1 MAELRPCRAALLTAT
16 LALGVTLS
24 IAGCRS
30 APHPQPVTRSQAP
43 ETPKEQPAPAATA
56 PTPDAPPQAPAPV
69 DIAAPREKTG
79 DAAPVVVDAGVE
91 DAAAVPATLAEAA
104 HAERQRRAGPGKKS
118 IAVINDKTL
127 PKYASKGQITIAD
140 TKKDKN
146 TAKASPAAAAAEAEA
161 RDEQRWRGRARQL
174 RENWRQVADEVKEL
188 ERKSAELRQK
198 FYGETDT
205 FLRDT
210 QVKPDWDRVLDRLR
224 QSRLDI
230 DTAKQ
235 DLAKFLEEGRAAGA
249 QPGWLDEGS
258 EEEPA
263 DESGKQKEPV
273 PALQSIEPPVIENDS
288 IKSPPPGIQGR

>member
-1 MAELRPCRAALLTAT
+1 MAAPDFFRAGLLTLT
-16 LALGVTLS
+16 LALSL
-24 IAGCRS
+24 AGCRGT
-30 APHPQPVTRSQAP
+30 PQPVTRAKAP
-43 ETPKEQPAPAATA
+43 EAPKDQPAPAA
-56 PTPDAPPQAPAPV
+56 DAPAQAPAPV
-69 DIAAPREKTG
+69 EIAPPREKTG

-91 DAAAVPATLAEAA
+91 DSVVAPATLAEAA
-104 HAERQRRAGPGKKS
+104 HAERQRRAGAGKP

-140 TKKDKN
+140 TRKDKN
-146 TAKASPAAAAAEAEA
+146 KAKATASPQAAAAEAEA
-161 RDEQRWRGRARQL
+161 RDEQHWRGRARQL

-224 QSRLDI
+224 QARLDV

-258 EEEPA
+258 DEEPA
-263 DESGKQKEPV
+263 DESGKAKEPV

-288 IKSPPPGIQGR
+288 IKSPPPGV

>member
-1 MAELRPCRAALLTAT
+1 MAELRSFRAALLP

-24 IAGCRS
+24 IAGCRGT
-30 APHPQPVTRSQAP
+30 PQPVTRSNAP
-43 ETPKEQPAPAATA
+43 ETPKEQPAPAAAA
-56 PTPDAPPQAPAPV
+56 PSQAPV
-69 DIAAPREKTG
+69 EAPREKTG
-79 DAAPVVVDAGVE
+79 DAAPVVVDIGAE
-91 DAAAVPATLAEAA
+91 DVKAAPATLVEAA
-104 HAERQRRAGPGKKS
+104 HAERQRRAGPGQKS

-127 PKYASKGQITIAD
+127 SRYASKGQITIAD

-146 TAKASPAAAAAEAEA
+146 KVKTPSPAVAAAEAEA
-161 RDEQRWRGRARQL
+161 RDEQHWRSRARQL
-174 RENWRQVADEVKEL
+174 RENWRLVADEVKEL

-224 QSRLDI
+224 QARLDV

-235 DLAKFLEEGRAAGA
+235 DVARFLEEGRAAGA

-273 PALQSIEPPVIENDS
+273 PALQSIEPPVIESDS
-288 IKSPPPGIQGR
+288 IKSPPPGLRDR

>member
-1 MAELRPCRAALLTAT
+1 MAEPRSFRAGLLT
-16 LALGVTLS
+16 LALSLS
-24 IAGCRS
+24 LVGCRGT
-30 APHPQPVTRSQAP
+30 PQPVARTQAP
-43 ETPKEQPAPAATA
+43 EAPKKQETPAAA
-56 PTPDAPPQAPAPV
+56 PSQAPAPV
-69 DIAAPREKTG
+69 EIAAAREKTG

-91 DAAAVPATLAEAA
+91 DSAKVPATLAEAA
-104 HAERQRRAGPGKKS
+104 HAERQRRAGAGKKS

-146 TAKASPAAAAAEAEA
+146 KARMASPAVAAAEAEA
-161 RDEQRWRGRARQL
+161 RDEQHWRSRARQL
-174 RENWRQVADEVKEL
+174 RENWRQVSDEVKEL

-224 QSRLDI
+224 QGRLDV

-235 DLAKFLEEGRAAGA
+235 NLANFLEEGRAAGA
-249 QPGWLDEGS
+249 QPGWLDEGA

-263 DESGKQKEPV
+263 DESGQRKEPV

-288 IKSPPPGIQGR
+288 IKSPPPSV

>member
-1 MAELRPCRAALLTAT
+1 MAGLRSFRAAFLP
-16 LALGVTLS
+16 LALGATVG
-24 IAGCRS
+24 IAGCRGTT
-30 APHPQPVTRSQAP
+30 PQPVTRKAP
-43 ETPKEQPAPAATA
+43 EAAPKEQPAPAAADAANAA
-56 PTPDAPPQAPAPV
+56 PSQAPAPV
-69 DIAAPREKTG
+69 EIAAAREKTG

-91 DAAAVPATLAEAA
+91 DAAAAPATLVEAA
-104 HAERQRRAGPGKKS
+104 RAERQRRAGAGKKS

-146 TAKASPAAAAAEAEA
+146 KVGAASPQVAAAEAEA
-161 RDEQRWRGRARQL
+161 RDEQHWRSRARQL
-174 RENWRQVADEVKEL
+174 RENWRLVADEVKEL

-224 QSRLDI
+224 QARLDV
-230 DTAKQ
+230 DTARQ
-235 DLAKFLEEGRAAGA
+235 DLATFLEEGRAAGA

-263 DESGKQKEPV
+263 DESGKQREPV

-288 IKSPPPGIQGR
+288 IKSPPPGF

>member
-1 MAELRPCRAALLTAT
+1 MAEPRSFHAAWLPLI
-16 LALGVTLS
+16 LALGL
-24 IAGCRS
+24 AGCRGTT
-30 APHPQPVTRSQAP
+30 PQPVTRSQPP
-43 ETPKEQPAPAATA
+43 EAPKEQPAPAAPA
-56 PTPDAPPQAPAPV
+56 PSQAPAPV
-69 DIAAPREKTG
+69 EIAAAREKTG

-91 DAAAVPATLAEAA
+91 DSVAAPATLVEAA
-104 HAERQRRAGPGKKS
+104 HAERQRRAGAGKKS

-140 TKKDKN
+140 TRKDKN
-146 TAKASPAAAAAEAEA
+146 KPKTASPAATAAEAEA
-161 RDEQRWRGRARQL
+161 RDEQHWRGRARQL

-224 QSRLDI
+224 QGRLDV

-258 EEEPA
+258 DEEPA
-263 DESGKQKEPV
+263 DESGKEKEPV

-288 IKSPPPGIQGR
+288 IKSPPPSLRGR

>member
-1 MAELRPCRAALLTAT
+1 MRRHHPP
-16 LALGVTLS
+16 
-24 IAGCRS
+24 AG
-30 APHPQPVTRSQAP
+30 HPQGPGRRPRRPRSSRRPPPPARAP
-43 ETPKEQPAPAATA
+43 S
-56 PTPDAPPQAPAPV
+56 QAPAPV
-69 DIAAPREKTG
+69 DIAAAREKTG

-91 DAAAVPATLAEAA
+91 DTAATPATLVEAA
-104 HAERQRRAGPGKKS
+104 HAERQRRAGAGKKS

-146 TAKASPAAAAAEAEA
+146 KVKTPSPQVAAAEAEA
-161 RDEQRWRGRARQL
+161 RDEQHWRSRARSL

-224 QSRLDI
+224 QARLDV

-235 DLAKFLEEGRAAGA
+235 DLAKFLEEGQRRRRPARLAGRGVRRGA
-249 QPGWLDEGS
+249 RGRER
-258 EEEPA
+258 
-263 DESGKQKEPV
+263 
-273 PALQSIEPPVIENDS
+273 
-288 IKSPPPGIQGR
+288 QGRKSRCRPCSRSSRR

>member
-1 MAELRPCRAALLTAT
+1 MAEPRSFRAALLP

-24 IAGCRS
+24 IAGCRGT
-30 APHPQPVTRSQAP
+30 PQPVTRSQAP
-43 ETPKEQPAPAATA
+43 KALKDQPAPAATA
-56 PTPDAPPQAPAPV
+56 NAPSQAPAPV
-69 DIAAPREKTG
+69 DIAAAREKTG
-79 DAAPVVVDAGVE
+79 DAAPVVVDIGAE
-91 DAAAVPATLAEAA
+91 DAKAAPATLVEAA
-104 HAERQRRAGPGKKS
+104 HAERQRRAGPGQKS

-127 PKYASKGQITIAD
+127 PRYASKGQITIAD

-146 TAKASPAAAAAEAEA
+146 RAKASPLAAAAEAEA
-161 RDEQRWRGRARQL
+161 RDEQHWRSRARQL
-174 RENWRQVADEVKEL
+174 RESWRLVADEVKEL

-224 QSRLDI
+224 QARLDV

-235 DLAKFLEEGRAAGA
+235 DVAKFLEEGRAAGA

-263 DESGKQKEPV
+263 DESGKKKEPV
-273 PALQSIEPPVIENDS
+273 PALQSIEPPVIESDS
-288 IKSPPPGIQGR
+288 IKSPPPGLRGR

>member
-1 MAELRPCRAALLTAT
+1 MAELRSFRAALLP

-24 IAGCRS
+24 IAGCRGT
-30 APHPQPVTRSQAP
+30 PRPVTRSKAP
-43 ETPKEQPAPAATA
+43 EAPKEQPAPAAA
-56 PTPDAPPQAPAPV
+56 PSQAPAPV
-69 DIAAPREKTG
+69 DTAAPREKTG
-79 DAAPVVVDAGVE
+79 DAAPVVVEAGVE
-91 DAAAVPATLAEAA
+91 DAAATPATLVEAA
-104 HAERQRRAGPGKKS
+104 HAERQRRAGPGQKS

-127 PKYASKGQITIAD
+127 SRYASKGQITIAD
-140 TKKDKN
+140 TRKDKN
-146 TAKASPAAAAAEAEA
+146 KAKAASPAVAAAEAEA
-161 RDEQRWRGRARQL
+161 RDEQHWRSRARQL
-174 RENWRQVADEVKEL
+174 RESWRLVADEVKEL

-205 FLRDT
+205 FRRDT

-224 QSRLDI
+224 QARIDV

-235 DLAKFLEEGRAAGA
+235 DVANFLEEGRAAGA

-273 PALQSIEPPVIENDS
+273 PALQSIEPPVMESDS
-288 IKSPPPGIQGR
+288 IKSPPPGLRGR

>member
-1 MAELRPCRAALLTAT
+1 MAEPRFRAALLTLT
-16 LALGVTLS
+16 LALS
-24 IAGCRS
+24 IAGCRGT
-30 APHPQPVTRSQAP
+30 PQPVTRAEAPKDPQAP
-43 ETPKEQPAPAATA
+43 TAVTPPEAPAPAEAAA
-56 PTPDAPPQAPAPV
+56 P
-69 DIAAPREKTG
+69 APREKTG

-91 DAAAVPATLAEAA
+91 DDALTPATLVEAA
-104 HAERQRRAGPGKKS
+104 HAERQRRASAGKP

-127 PKYASKGQITIAD
+127 PKYASKGQITIAEP
-140 TKKDKN
+140 KKNKNKDKP
-146 TAKASPAAAAAEAEA
+146 SPAAVAAAAEA
-161 RDEQRWRGRARQL
+161 RDEQYWRGRARSL

-224 QSRLDI
+224 QARLDVE
-230 DTAKQ
+230 TARQ
-235 DLAKFLEEGRAAGA
+235 DVTKFLEEGRAAGA

-288 IKSPPPGIQGR
+288 IKTPPPGDRGW

>member
-1 MAELRPCRAALLTAT
+1 MAELRSFRAALLP

-24 IAGCRS
+24 IAGCRGT
-30 APHPQPVTRSQAP
+30 PQPVTRSKAL
-43 ETPKEQPAPAATA
+43 ETPKEQPAPAAA
-56 PTPDAPPQAPAPV
+56 APSPTPV
-69 DIAAPREKTG
+69 EAPREKTG
-79 DAAPVVVDAGVE
+79 DAAPVVVDIGAE
-91 DAAAVPATLAEAA
+91 DVKAAPATLVEAA
-104 HAERQRRAGPGKKS
+104 HAERQRRAGPGQKS

-127 PKYASKGQITIAD
+127 SRYASKGQITIAD
-140 TKKDKN
+140 PKKDKN
-146 TAKASPAAAAAEAEA
+146 KINTPSPAVAAAEAEA
-161 RDEQRWRGRARQL
+161 RDEQHWRSRARQL
-174 RENWRQVADEVKEL
+174 RENWRLVADEVKEL

-224 QSRLDI
+224 QARLDV

-235 DLAKFLEEGRAAGA
+235 DVARFLEEGRAAGA

-273 PALQSIEPPVIENDS
+273 PALQSIEPPVIESDS
-288 IKSPPPGIQGR
+288 IKSPPPGLRDR

>member
-1 MAELRPCRAALLTAT
+1 MAESRSFHAGLLT
-16 LALGVTLS
+16 LALSLTL
-24 IAGCRS
+24 AGCRGTT
-30 APHPQPVTRSQAP
+30 PQPVTRAQAP
-43 ETPKEQPAPAATA
+43 EAPKEQQEAPAAA
-56 PTPDAPPQAPAPV
+56 PSQAPAPV
-69 DIAAPREKTG
+69 EIAAAREKTG

-91 DAAAVPATLAEAA
+91 DSVMVPVTLAEAA
-104 HAERQRRAGPGKKS
+104 RAERQRRAGAGKKS

-146 TAKASPAAAAAEAEA
+146 KVKAPSPAATAAEAEA
-161 RDEQRWRGRARQL
+161 RDEQHWRNRARQL
-174 RENWRQVADEVKEL
+174 RENWRQVSDEVKEL

-224 QSRLDI
+224 QGRLDV
-230 DTAKQ
+230 DTARQ

-249 QPGWLDEGS
+249 QPGWLDEGA

-263 DESGKQKEPV
+263 DESGKEREPV

-288 IKSPPPGIQGR
+288 IKSPPPSV